1 MKEIRT
7 PEDLDTA
14 VLERQCQ
21 EELGSLA
28 KFWLSRLSE
37 DADPKLLADL
47 RSLRPLAPPP
57 TA

>member
-1 MKEIRT
+1 MKEID
-7 PEDLDTA
+7 PAYDLDTA

-28 KFWLSRLSE
+28 KFWLERLPE
-37 DADPKLLADL
+37 DADPKLRADL
-47 RSLRPLAPPP
+47 RTLRRLAPPP